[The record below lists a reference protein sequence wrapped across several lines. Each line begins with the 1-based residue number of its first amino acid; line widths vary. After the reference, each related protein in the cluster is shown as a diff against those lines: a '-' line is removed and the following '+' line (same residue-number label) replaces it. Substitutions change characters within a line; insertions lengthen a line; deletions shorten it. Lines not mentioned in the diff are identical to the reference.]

1 MYATV
6 QKWGNSNGIRIPK
19 AFLEALG
26 IRENDQVELLQESD
40 SITIKKAAKVS
51 HKTLEQRLTA
61 YYGKPIEQIERIPT
75 EEVDWGKA
83 EGHEVW

>member
-61 YYGKPIEQIERIPT
+61 YYGKPIEQIERIPA
-75 EEVDWGKA
+75 EAVDWGKA
-83 EGHEVW
+83 EGHEIW

>member
-40 SITIKKAAKVS
+40 SITIKKATTFS

-75 EEVDWGKA
+75 EEVAWGNP